1 MVSGAGLP
9 VVVVET
15 VNEDNGLAARK
26 RVERRRLTNLRLQVS
41 TLSPFAKLKSEAG
54 PVVLGGIEVPSHR
67 SAPA

>member
-1 MVSGAGLP
+1 MVSDAGLS
-9 VVVVET
+9 VVVIET

-41 TLSPFAKLKSEAG
+41 TLSPFAKLKNEAG